1 MDDNGEQVA
10 ERAAYNDLATTYDA
24 KQRGTFH
31 SARLGKEL
39 QKLIYREAQVWSQAK
54 SRTRKFAVNG
64 M

>member
-39 QKLIYREAQVWSQAK
+39 QKLIYREAQVWSQ
-54 SRTRKFAVNG
+54 NYG
-64 M
+64 